1 MPDENDLL
9 KVYLRSLDTRLKP
22 LVDELA
28 RVIQSLPNG
37 EQRTNLTRAYNV
49 CYPIC
54 FWFRIAFGDKEPNS
68 LKPDV
73 ERLSD

>member
-9 KVYLRSLDTRLKP
+9 KVYLRSIDTRLKP
-22 LVDELA
+22 LIDELA

-37 EQRTNLTRAYNV
+37 PQRTELTKAYNV
-49 CYPIC
+49 CIPGC
-54 FWFRIAFGDKEPNS
+54 FWFRIAFGETEPNPMR
-68 LKPDV
+68 PDV